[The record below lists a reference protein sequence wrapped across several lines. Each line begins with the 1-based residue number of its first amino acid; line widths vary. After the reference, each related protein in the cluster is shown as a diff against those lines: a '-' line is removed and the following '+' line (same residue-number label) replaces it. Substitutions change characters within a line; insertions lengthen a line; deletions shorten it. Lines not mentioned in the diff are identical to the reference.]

1 MRLGICANPSDE
13 PHLEGPVLPSRPP
26 SWNRVLMVAST
37 VLVILG
43 ALMYVSAVAQ
53 VAIAGGLNETDTCFL
68 RYAGPS
74 GSGADPRLEFETVNL
89 DRSYLP
95 PSVTCR
101 WPSGPQ
107 VVLVDLKSA
116 VFGLVGFGVGLMGLL
131 VCAIAPGPGRDRA
144 EDGL

>member
-1 MRLGICANPSDE
+1 M
-13 PHLEGPVLPSRPP
+13 
-26 SWNRVLMVAST
+26 MAST

-43 ALMYVSAVAQ
+43 PLIYVSAVAQ
-53 VAIAGGLNETDTCFL
+53 VAISGGLNETDTCFL
-68 RYAGPS
+68 RYAGP
-74 GSGADPRLEFETVNL
+74 DPRLEFETVHL

-107 VVLVDLKSA
+107 FVLMDLTPA

-131 VCAIAPGPGRDRA
+131 VCAIAPGSGRDRA
-144 EDGL
+144 EDE